1 MRDLRW
7 FTVCSPPRPIL
18 PMTQCDTLSSAESR
32 GQAVWRGHAS
42 VVLQSRCQPFS
53 FWDVCHPFPGGHTC
67 SLLRALFRF
76 QIEPVRGKARVGVGL
91 AQPDQQPVAA
101 HRRMPVEAAVKRGG
115 QLPRRTDIPIRGH
128 HVADLVRVL
137 LMHTGQREI
146 GEALPR
152 LGIEGRR
159 CGVATT
165 PRGRRDRT
173 DRADSIS
180 SPPTWA
186 RW

>member
-1 MRDLRW
+1 MH
-7 FTVCSPPRPIL
+7 C
-18 PMTQCDTLSSAESR
+18 AA
-32 GQAVWRGHAS
+32 G
-42 VVLQSRCQPFS
+42 VV
-53 FWDVCHPFPGGHTC
+53 D
-67 SLLRALFRF
+67 LLRGLPHGRAGRYWRAPCRLCAVR
-76 QIEPVRGKARVGVGL
+76 PVGDHADGQPLTETVGGNGLERRQGARPAPRLLVRLGVQLLG
-91 AQPDQQPVAA
+91 QTQQPVAA

-128 HVADLVRVL
+128 HVAHLVRVL

-146 GEALPR
+146 GEALHR
-152 LGIEGRR
+152 LGIEVRW